1 MICHNQLT
9 FGLDLKIKADTY
21 EAKRH
26 DLGYQFFFPQKL
38 DLINL
43 FLKLGHSLLFN
54 VFCA

>member
-1 MICHNQLT
+1 MEMMNFDGI
-9 FGLDLKIKADTY
+9 Y
-21 EAKRH
+21 EQKRH
-26 DLGYQFFFPQKL
+26 DLGHQFFFPQKF

>member
-1 MICHNQLT
+1 MKLAN
-9 FGLDLKIKADTY
+9 Y
-21 EAKRH
+21 ECWYYEHKRH
-26 DLGYQFFFPQKL
+26 DLGHQFFFPQKF

>member
-1 MICHNQLT
+1 MIFKHEKVKLV
-9 FGLDLKIKADTY
+9 Y
-21 EAKRH
+21 EYKRH
-26 DLGYQFFFPQKL
+26 ELGHQFFFPQKF